1 MADQAVFERYEM
13 KYRMTRW
20 QRRAVLAAMLPYM
33 KLDNYGHTTI
43 RNIYFDTDSYRL
55 VRNSI
60 DKPVYKEK
68 LRIRSYKQVS
78 AQDKVFI
85 ELKKKYNDIVYK
97 RRESL
102 SQLETLE
109 WIVRETPFPKATQI
123 GNEIDYFF
131 EHYESLKPKVF
142 LSYEREAF
150 YALDGSDFRVTF
162 DENILARQEELSLSR
177 EVWGEPLMDENNVLM
192 EIKTSRGIPLWMTRV
207 LTQEKLY
214 KTSFSK
220 YGTAYEKL
228 ICGGQQETAA
238 RSFIA

>member
-192 EIKTSRGIPLWMTRV
+192 EIKTSGGIPLWMTRV

>member
-1 MADQAVFERYEM
+1 MFDD
-13 KYRMTRW
+13 K
-20 QRRAVLAAMLPYM
+20 AAA
-33 KLDNYGHTTI
+33 
-43 RNIYFDTDSYRL
+43 
-55 VRNSI
+55 
-60 DKPVYKEK
+60 
-68 LRIRSYKQVS
+68 

-85 ELKKKYNDIVYK
+85 ELKKKYNDVVYK

-109 WIVRETPFPKATQI
+109 WIVQGTPFPKATQI

-131 EHYESLKPKVF
+131 DYYGTLKPKVF

-162 DENILARQEELSLSR
+162 DEQILARQEELSLSR
-177 EVWGEPLMDENNVLM
+177 EIWGEPLLDDEQILM
-192 EIKTSRGIPLWMTRV
+192 EIKTSGGIPLWMSRV
-207 LTQEKLY
+207 LTQQKLY

-228 ICGGQQETAA
+228 ICRKKYETAA
-238 RSFIA
+238 DTFIA

>member
-192 EIKTSRGIPLWMTRV
+192 EIKTSGCIPLWMTRV

-238 RSFIA
+238 HSFIA